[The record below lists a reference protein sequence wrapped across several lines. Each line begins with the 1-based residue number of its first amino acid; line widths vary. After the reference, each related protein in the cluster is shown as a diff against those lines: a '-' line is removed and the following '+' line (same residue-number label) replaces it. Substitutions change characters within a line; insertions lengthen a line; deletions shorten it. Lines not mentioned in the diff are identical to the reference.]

1 LSGDSVLVN
10 NFDDNND
17 KLTYT
22 SSGLMAVNGNARF
35 TKLFDLTGRTAL
47 ITGGSVGFGK
57 VISLGL
63 AEYGCHVAVADLDL
77 EAAKAVASE
86 VAQPG
91 RSLGIKVDVSDPV
104 SVKAMVAKAV
114 EELGTLDIL
123 VNCAGVSQHDPAELT
138 PLETWDR
145 VIDINLRG
153 TFLACQAASHV
164 MLEKGR
170 GVIINF
176 SSIAGEV
183 GMGRGANAYC
193 ASKGGVNTLTKQLAL
208 EWARRGIRV
217 NAIAPCQFMTPGLVH
232 VMEDPQFDPDRL
244 METWISNIPLGR
256 VGQPEEIFG
265 AVLFLASDASSM
277 VTGTVLNVDG
287 GYLAR

>member
-1 LSGDSVLVN
+1 LSGDAVLVN

-57 VISLGL
+57 IISLGL

-86 VAQPG
+86 VAQPS

>member
-57 VISLGL
+57 IISLGL

-86 VAQPG
+86 VAQPS

>member
-1 LSGDSVLVN
+1 
-10 NFDDNND
+10 
-17 KLTYT
+17 
-22 SSGLMAVNGNARF
+22 MAVNGNARF

-47 ITGGSVGFGK
+47 ITGGSIGFGK

-63 AEYGCHVAVADLDL
+63 PEYGCNVAVADLAL
-77 EAAKAVASE
+77 EASQSVASEAAKH
-86 VAQPG
+86 G
-91 RSLGIKVDVSDPV
+91 RRSIGIAVDVSDPA
-104 SVKAMVAKAV
+104 SVKAMVARTV
-114 EELGTLDIL
+114 EEFGTVDIL

-170 GVIINF
+170 GAIVNF

-217 NAIAPCQFMTPGLVH
+217 NAIAPCQFMTPGLVN
-232 VMEDPQFDPDRL
+232 VMNDPQFDPNRL
-244 METWISNIPLGR
+244 METWVSNIPLGR
-256 VGQPEEIFG
+256 VGEPEEIFG